1 MNPPLYSTKKHEFIS
16 KIFVLNGP
24 VENLEDQI
32 MTNKYCIFQSANH
45 SDEPLGAEIVSAMA
59 STISESHL
67 HCLKWNLHYL
77 FSIIWSSRH

>member
-32 MTNKYCIFQSANH
+32 MTNK
-45 SDEPLGAEIVSAMA
+45 
-59 STISESHL
+59 
-67 HCLKWNLHYL
+67 
-77 FSIIWSSRH
+77 